1 MKYIEL
7 VLVENI
13 ISKYKVLATAPS
25 SKVRAGDM
33 VRLED
38 GTIGIVI
45 SVAWIGNEDDDTILL
60 LKQYRHIGKVKEAY
74 SRRELE

>member
-1 MKYIEL
+1 MNYIEL

-13 ISKYKVLATAPS
+13 ISKYKVLATEPS

>member
-13 ISKYKVLATAPS
+13 ISKYKLLATAPP
-25 SKVRAGDM
+25 SKVLAGDM

-60 LKQYRHIGKVKEAY
+60 LKQYRHIGKVTEAY

>member
-38 GTIGIVI
+38 GPIGIVI